1 MLPKAKLW
9 LASAGTA
16 CALLSTHLQAA
27 WDLNMPRGVTEI
39 SRETYSLH
47 MMILWACVIIGVLVF
62 AVMFW
67 SIIYHR
73 KSKGAVSATFHENIK
88 VEIIWTII
96 PFAILVGMAIP
107 ATRVLTEIYD
117 SSESEVDIQVI
128 GYQWRWEYKYLPSSA
143 DEEPVSFFSVMST
156 PREQINNEVPKDE
169 HYLLDVDNPVVIP
182 INKKVRFLFTSND
195 VIHAWWVPEFA
206 VKKDAI
212 PGFINESWTIVEE
225 PGIYRGQCAELCGID
240 HGFMPIVVHAVEQEE
255 YDAWYAERQESARL
269 IAELANTVV
278 TMDDSMAEGEAI
290 YNRTCV
296 GCHQPTG
303 QGLPPAFP
311 ALAGSD
317 IVTGDLRGVVDV
329 VGHGVPGTAMAP
341 FAGQLNAIELAAVV
355 TYIRNSFSN
364 SMGDLAQP
372 AEVNTILQEAQ

>member
-1 MLPKAKLW
+1 METRRMLPKAKLW

-16 CALLSTHLQAA
+16 CALLSTNLQAA

-39 SRETYSLH
+39 SRETYGLH
-47 MMILWACVIIGVLVF
+47 MLILWACVIIGVIVF

-73 KSKGAVSATFHENIK
+73 KSKGAVSATFHESLK
-88 VEIIWTII
+88 VEIVWTII
-96 PFAILVGMAIP
+96 PFAILIGMAIP

-143 DEEPVSFFSVMST
+143 DEEPVSFFSVLST
-156 PREQINNEVPKDE
+156 PREQINNELPKDE
-169 HYLLDVDNPVVIP
+169 HYLLEVDNPVVIP

-255 YDAWYAERQESARL
+255 YDAWYAERQDAARL
-269 IAELANTVV
+269 VAELANTVV
-278 TMDDSMAEGEAI
+278 TMEDSMADGEAI

-303 QGLPPAFP
+303 QG
-311 ALAGSD
+311 
-317 IVTGDLRGVVDV
+317 
-329 VGHGVPGTAMAP
+329 
-341 FAGQLNAIELAAVV
+341 
-355 TYIRNSFSN
+355 
-364 SMGDLAQP
+364 
-372 AEVNTILQEAQ
+372 

>member
-1 MLPKAKLW
+1 METRRMLPKAKLW
-9 LASAGTA
+9 LASAGAA
-16 CALLSTHLQAA
+16 CALLSTNLQAA

-39 SRETYSLH
+39 SRETYGLH
-47 MMILWACVIIGVLVF
+47 MMILWACVAIGVIVF

-73 KSKGAVSATFHENIK
+73 KSRVAVSSTFHENIK
-88 VEIIWTII
+88 VEILWTII
-96 PFAILVGMAIP
+96 PFAILIGMAIP
-107 ATRVLTEIYD
+107 ATRVLTDIYD

-128 GYQWRWEYKYLPSSA
+128 GYQWRWEYKYLPSTP
-143 DEEPVSFFSVMST
+143 DEEAVSFFSVLAT
-156 PREQINNEVPKDE
+156 PREQINNELPKNE
-169 HYLLDVDNPVVIP
+169 HYLLEVDNPVVIP

-212 PGFINESWTIVEE
+212 PGFINESCTIVEE

-311 ALAGSD
+311 AL
-317 IVTGDLRGVVDV
+317 
-329 VGHGVPGTAMAP
+329 
-341 FAGQLNAIELAAVV
+341 
-355 TYIRNSFSN
+355 
-364 SMGDLAQP
+364 
-372 AEVNTILQEAQ
+372 

>member
-16 CALLSTHLQAA
+16 CALLSTNLQAA

-39 SRETYSLH
+39 SRETYGLH
-47 MMILWACVIIGVLVF
+47 MLILWACVIIGVIVF

-73 KSKGAVSATFHENIK
+73 KSKGAVSATFHESLK
-88 VEIIWTII
+88 VEIVWTII
-96 PFAILVGMAIP
+96 PFAILIGMAIP

-143 DEEPVSFFSVMST
+143 DEEPVSFFSVLST
-156 PREQINNEVPKDE
+156 PREQINNELPKDE
-169 HYLLDVDNPVVIP
+169 HYLLEVDNPVVIP
-182 INKKVRFLFTSND
+182 VNKKVRFLFTSND

-255 YDAWYAERQESARL
+255 YDAWYAERQDAARL
-269 IAELANTVV
+269 VAELANTVV
-278 TMDDSMAEGEAI
+278 TMEDSMADGEAI

-311 ALAGSD
+311 ALAASD
-317 IVTGDLRGVVDV
+317 IVTGDLRGTVEL

-355 TYIRNSFSN
+355 TYIRNSFGN